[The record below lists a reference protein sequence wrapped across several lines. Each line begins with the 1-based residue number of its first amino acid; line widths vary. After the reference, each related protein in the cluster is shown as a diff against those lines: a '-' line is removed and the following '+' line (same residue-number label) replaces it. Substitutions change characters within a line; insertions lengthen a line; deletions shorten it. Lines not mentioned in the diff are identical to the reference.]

1 MTNTFVF
8 VIMFTL
14 MLING
19 SDVFA
24 SGFHLKSI
32 GNVETG
38 GRQISHW
45 WYTSTKPVL
54 HGEATPGAA
63 VTIDVDGTALQINA
77 DSSGNWDFGM
87 NELTAGDHQVTLTS
101 SGSTVKFT
109 LTIGNENVDWTAVE
123 SGSGE
128 TLPTVGWITPTL
140 LLLISGLGIVVAGGK
155 MILNVNK
162 N

>member
-1 MTNTFVF
+1 MSKILGIVMMLTIMLTNGK
-8 VIMFTL
+8 
-14 MLING
+14 N
-19 SDVFA
+19 VFA

-38 GRQISHW
+38 GRQISRW

-63 VTIDVDGTALQINA
+63 VIIDVDGIALQINA
-77 DSSGNWDFGM
+77 DSAGNWDFGM
-87 NELTAGDHQVTLTS
+87 NEMTNGDHQVTLTS
-101 SGSTVKFT
+101 NGSTIKFT
-109 LTIGNENVDWTAVE
+109 LTIGNENVNWTAVE

-140 LLLISGLGIVVAGGK
+140 LLFISGLGMAVVGGK
-155 MILNVNK
+155 MVFNVNK